1 MAVVAAVEDDCCLDT
16 TMYVPAFAADANT
29 APASA
34 NAHVSASRRNEAWR
48 IVPSSLTPV
57 EGYL

>member
-16 TMYVPAFAADANT
+16 TMYVPAFAADAEHRPGERKCADERKPT
-29 APASA
+29 ERA
-34 NAHVSASRRNEAWR
+34 VSMC
-48 IVPSSLTPV
+48 SLLVDPV